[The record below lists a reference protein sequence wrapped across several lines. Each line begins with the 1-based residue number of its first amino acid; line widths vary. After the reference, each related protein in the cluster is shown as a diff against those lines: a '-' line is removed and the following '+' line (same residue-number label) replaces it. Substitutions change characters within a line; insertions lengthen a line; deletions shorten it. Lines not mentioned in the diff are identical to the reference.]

1 MEFSQSCLAFLI
13 FEIYH
18 APFGISYIKKRGI
31 QNTAQCLVEALLVLG
46 KWKDGFVNDID
57 PFL

>member
-13 FEIYH
+13 FEIYG
-18 APFGISYIKKRGI
+18 PFGISYIKKRGI

-46 KWKDGFVNDID
+46 KWKDGFVNNID
-57 PFL
+57 LFL